1 MPLFFYM
8 QFSQNLFHFQ
18 YLLNLSCAIA
28 CFSSCYLRPPD
39 GFPMRKLLE
48 RCLSLND
55 FEKYAVKRLP
65 HPLYAYVSGG
75 VEDNIALHKTRNSYA
90 RYSLIPENMVDVSQ
104 RNTEVELFGHRYAAP
119 VGLAP
124 MGISAIT
131 GFQGDIALARAAAKK
146 NVPFIMSGSSLIRLE
161 DVAAVNANMWFQ
173 AYLPKTLQEIDALV
187 DRVQRAAIPVLVVT
201 VDTPVKANRENNVRA
216 GFATPFRPSL
226 SLAWQGVTHP
236 RWLAGT
242 LMRTLLTSGMPY
254 FENNQALRG
263 APLFSN
269 NAVRD
274 FSGRSH
280 LTWQHIEHIR
290 QRWTGKMVI
299 KGILSLK
306 DAQRCKAMG
315 IDGIVVS
322 NHGGRQLDTVIS
334 PIHVLPEIV
343 EAAGDMTVM
352 IDSGIRRGT
361 DVIKALALGA
371 TSCFIG
377 RPFNY
382 ACAVAGTAGVE
393 WAIDLIVNEVSRD
406 LGMLGAP
413 SLASIKMHHLRL
425 TE

>member
-1 MPLFFYM
+1 
-8 QFSQNLFHFQ
+8 
-18 YLLNLSCAIA
+18 
-28 CFSSCYLRPPD
+28 
-39 GFPMRKLLE
+39 MRKQFE

-65 HPLYAYVSGG
+65 HPLYSYVSGG
-75 VEDNIALHKTRNSYA
+75 VEDNLALQHTLRSYA
-90 RYSLIPENMVDVSQ
+90 RFSLIPENMVDVSH
-104 RNTEVELFGHRYAAP
+104 RNTEVELFGHHYAAP
-119 VGLAP
+119 VGIAP

-131 GFQGDIALARAAAKK
+131 GFQGDIALARAAAEK

-161 DVAAVNANMWFQ
+161 DVATANPNMWFQ
-173 AYLPKTLQEIDALV
+173 AYLPKTLAEIDALI

-226 SLAWQGVTHP
+226 ALAWQGLTHP
-236 RWLAGT
+236 RWLTGT
-242 LMRTLLTSGMPY
+242 LIKTLLTSGMPY
-254 FENNQALRG
+254 FENNNAVRG
-263 APLFSN
+263 APLFSK

-290 QRWTGKMVI
+290 QRWPGTMVI
-299 KGILSLK
+299 KGILSRN
-306 DAQRCKAMG
+306 DAVRCKTIG

-322 NHGGRQLDTVIS
+322 NHGGRQLDTVIP
-334 PIHVLPEIV
+334 PIYVLPEIV
-343 EAAGDMTVM
+343 EAAGNMTVM
-352 IDSGIRRGT
+352 FDSGIRRGT

-371 TSCFIG
+371 KSCFVG

-382 ACAVAGTAGVE
+382 ACAVGGSAGVS
-393 WAIDLIVNEVSRD
+393 WALDLIINEVSRD

-413 SLASIKMHHLRL
+413 SLADLNLRHLRQ